1 MGTQR
6 HVIKRQVVEVTLAKK
21 ENAWQLQQALSRIF
35 QQCLPPLL
43 DRCLSEVGSPDYLHR
58 IDRLEL
64 DLGVLDSNSLEADI
78 LERMEVTLRQALSE
92 QIGYAQSLPV
102 AEQTYDPMLAH
113 AELFEHFV
121 REGYLPWWA
130 DGSQRQ
136 LPEKSFTV
144 LSTSSP
150 DALKRLLPL
159 LIHEPRCL
167 QRLISYFDDSRLIA
181 MTALLTAASED
192 LTASL
197 VQALSAVQAPLQQY
211 NRMPALSLRSTLWQ
225 SLLQVAVA
233 GEPVISRR
241 VEFLTAV
248 TARWAKFQGLPETVL
263 VGCLQQLLSDK
274 VVTSNEWLQ
283 TIKLR
288 LPIEPTS
295 TVLDEEAVGDSHAAA
310 SKSVNEVSTVSTN
323 TAINPMFNRERLASI
338 EMSNRSA
345 IFAKLSSTQPESA
358 TASQST
364 DTTDLM
370 DYRQLPVSAAISSRY
385 EIFNKL
391 RSIQLKP
398 ANESSTAD
406 TGINLLA
413 YPHRPESVADQARD
427 FVSNPISNRHRLTST
442 PLSNRYTMLK
452 RICESYSVHAQK
464 ADDEPLSEQIT
475 TKQSAREIVHSSLS
489 NRLSVKNNSSEA
501 YANIEATSARS
512 AFSDT
517 DALYINN
524 AGLCILWPFLA
535 TFFER
540 LELAQ
545 NGRYRNQSAKQCAV
559 SLLHYLTTEELNPPE
574 YLLPFNKLLCAME
587 IDEVF
592 DLETPLTTEQIE
604 ACDELLGA
612 VIGNAPILNNMS
624 VNGFRGS
631 FLLRRGSLS
640 ASEGSWLLRVERET
654 YDLVLERFPWS
665 WQWFKLP
672 WMEYPIRVE
681 W

>member
-43 DRCLSEVGSPDYLHR
+43 DRCLSEVCSPDYLHR

-64 DLGVLDSNSLEADI
+64 DLGILDSNSLETDI
-78 LERMEVTLRQALSE
+78 LERMEVTLRQALGE

-102 AEQTYDPMLAH
+102 AEQTHDPMLAH

-121 REGYLPWWA
+121 LEGYLPWWA
-130 DGSQRQ
+130 DVSQRQ

-144 LSTSSP
+144 LSISAP
-150 DALKRLLPL
+150 DALKRLLPG

-197 VQALSAVQAPLQQY
+197 VQALSAVHPLLQQ
-211 NRMPALSLRSTLWQ
+211 RSRTPALSLRATLWQ

-233 GEPVISRR
+233 GEPAISRR
-241 VEFLTAV
+241 VEFLAAV
-248 TARWAKFQGLPETVL
+248 TARWAKLQGLPETVF

-274 VVTSNEWLQ
+274 VMRNNEWLQ
-283 TIKLR
+283 TIKLL
-288 LPIEPTS
+288 LPIKPTS
-295 TVLDEEAVGDSHAAA
+295 TVLDEEVVGDSHATA
-310 SKSVNEVSTVSTN
+310 SKSVNEVSTVSTD
-323 TAINPMFNRERLASI
+323 TAINPMFNRDRLASI

-345 IFAKLSSTQPESA
+345 IFAKSSSTQLESA

-364 DTTDLM
+364 DTADPM
-370 DYRQLPVSAAISSRY
+370 DYRQLPVSAAINRY
-385 EIFNKL
+385 EIFNKPYITQTKSGDKS
-391 RSIQLKP
+391 SI
-398 ANESSTAD
+398 
-406 TGINLLA
+406 
-413 YPHRPESVADQARD
+413 ADQARD

-442 PLSNRYTMLK
+442 PISNRYTMLK

-475 TKQSAREIVHSSLS
+475 TKQSAREFVHSSLS

-501 YANIEATSARS
+501 SASIEATSARS

-535 TFFER
+535 TFFES
-540 LELAQ
+540 LELVQ
-545 NGRYRNQSAKQCAV
+545 NGRFHNQSAKQCAV
-559 SLLHYLTTEELNPPE
+559 SLLHYLATEELNPSE

-587 IDEVF
+587 IEEVF
-592 DLETPLTTEQIE
+592 DLEMPLTAEQIE

>member
-1 MGTQR
+1 
-6 HVIKRQVVEVTLAKK
+6 
-21 ENAWQLQQALSRIF
+21 
-35 QQCLPPLL
+35 
-43 DRCLSEVGSPDYLHR
+43 
-58 IDRLEL
+58 
-64 DLGVLDSNSLEADI
+64 
-78 LERMEVTLRQALSE
+78 
-92 QIGYAQSLPV
+92 
-102 AEQTYDPMLAH
+102 MLAH

-121 REGYLPWWA
+121 LEGYLPWWA
-130 DGSQRQ
+130 DVSQRQ

-144 LSTSSP
+144 LSISAP
-150 DALKRLLPL
+150 DALKRLLPG

-197 VQALSAVQAPLQQY
+197 VQALSAVHPLLQQ
-211 NRMPALSLRSTLWQ
+211 RSRTPALSLRATLWQ

-233 GEPVISRR
+233 GEPAISRR
-241 VEFLTAV
+241 VEFLAAV
-248 TARWAKFQGLPETVL
+248 TARWAKLQGLPETVF

-274 VVTSNEWLQ
+274 VMRNNEWLQ
-283 TIKLR
+283 TIKLL
-288 LPIEPTS
+288 LPIKPTS
-295 TVLDEEAVGDSHAAA
+295 TVLDEEVVGDSHATA
-310 SKSVNEVSTVSTN
+310 SKSVNEVSTVSTD
-323 TAINPMFNRERLASI
+323 TAINPMFNRDRLASI

-345 IFAKLSSTQPESA
+345 IFAKSSSTQLESA

-364 DTTDLM
+364 DTADPM
-370 DYRQLPVSAAISSRY
+370 DYRQLPVSAAINRY
-385 EIFNKL
+385 EIFNKPYITQTKSGDKS
-391 RSIQLKP
+391 SI
-398 ANESSTAD
+398 
-406 TGINLLA
+406 
-413 YPHRPESVADQARD
+413 ADQARD

-442 PLSNRYTMLK
+442 PISNRYTMLK

-475 TKQSAREIVHSSLS
+475 TKQSAREFVHSSLS

-501 YANIEATSARS
+501 SASIEATSARS

-535 TFFER
+535 TFFES
-540 LELAQ
+540 LELVQ
-545 NGRYRNQSAKQCAV
+545 NGRFHNQSAKQCAV
-559 SLLHYLTTEELNPPE
+559 SLLHYLATEELNPSE

-587 IDEVF
+587 IEEVF
-592 DLETPLTTEQIE
+592 DLEMPLTAEQIE